1 MGDLPTAGQ
10 LPDGQD
16 GNTLSICLGPSVPP
30 PTLRHPSHL
39 PGLLSSGRGPI
50 HALPAEQSLR
60 SWVGGATWG
69 NLADA
74 VERALG
80 MESGDWGLNL

>member
-69 NLADA
+69 TWQMQWRELWAWSL
-74 VERALG
+74 ETG
-80 MESGDWGLNL
+80 G